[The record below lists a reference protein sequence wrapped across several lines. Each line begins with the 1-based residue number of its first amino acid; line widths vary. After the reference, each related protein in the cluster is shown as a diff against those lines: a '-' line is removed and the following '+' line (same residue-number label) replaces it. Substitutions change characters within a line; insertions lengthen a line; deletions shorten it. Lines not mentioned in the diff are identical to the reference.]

1 MFSTRT
7 LIDETLG
14 NMYYS
19 FDVLNCSVVCALFFS
34 VVGFFVTTH

>member
-1 MFSTRT
+1 MLGGRT

-19 FDVLNCSVVCALFFS
+19 FDALNCVVDAPLFS
-34 VVGFFVTTH
+34 VVGFLVTAH